1 MNNWIRNSNKLTCQN
16 CAYILY
22 VQSNVDFV
30 SQQIS
35 SVILPIVQYVS
46 LLFSHYK
53 KNASKFPSVIVKR
66 HLEIETAEHYVKRNI
81 LLLHSLRLNVFL
93 LYWLFINGQNE
104 LNIRGGF
111 KRRLWSYI
119 HGLYIDVLHVLLLI
133 LHILAE
139 NYFHSRFRLSKV

>member
-22 VQSNVDFV
+22 VQSYVDFV

-35 SVILPIVQYVS
+35 SVILPTVQYVS

-81 LLLHSLRLNVFL
+81 FLLHSLRLNVFL

-111 KRRLWSYI
+111 KRRPAPSMELHTWFIYRRFTCSTPNIAYI
-119 HGLYIDVLHVLLLI
+119 G
-133 LHILAE
+133 
-139 NYFHSRFRLSKV
+139 